1 MVCDGHDS
9 LSDEVRDFRV
19 DRIEALG
26 VGGPSDRR
34 PPDDLGA
41 PGTWFVDADI
51 ERVELRIGPTGRWVV
66 ERYPVDSVTE
76 PDAEGWVTARMAVT
90 GEGWLARLLLRL
102 GDQVEV
108 IGPDSMREVGRD
120 AALRVLERYEAG

>member
-1 MVCDGHDS
+1 
-9 LSDEVRDFRV
+9 
-19 DRIEALG
+19 
-26 VGGPSDRR
+26 
-34 PPDDLGA
+34 
-41 PGTWFVDADI
+41 
-51 ERVELRIGPTGRWVV
+51 
-66 ERYPVDSVTE
+66 
-76 PDAEGWVTARMAVT
+76 MAVT